1 MLRELEAQGVIS
13 RKQYLETPPRVEY
26 SLTENGRELIS
37 ALKALAR
44 WGKKMKDK
52 TERMSS

>member
-13 RKQYLETPPRVEY
+13 RRQYLEIPPRVEY
-26 SLTENGRELIS
+26 SLTENGREPIS

-44 WGKKMKDK
+44 WGKKM
-52 TERMSS
+52 RNSNQG